1 LPYKHSTVRILYI
14 GHTYIVAE
22 NQKKLHA
29 LAEQPGVTLALIT
42 PHVWREPVLGKNLPH
57 IPANAPFSMRAIRA
71 VWPGAEQYYWC
82 LSLDL
87 GLRHFQPDVL
97 CVEQGAGSF
106 VYAQS
111 LIARNLFAPRAKA
124 AFFTWWNLP
133 YRARWPL
140 REVERFNLSQ
150 SQGGVAGNNDAAAIL
165 RDHGF
170 TGPLTVL
177 PQLGVDPTEYC
188 RKDASELRREL
199 GLDRFT
205 VGYTGRFVE
214 EKGIRVLLEALAGAE
229 FDFQLLMLGR
239 GPLEDEIRAFAAGCG
254 WGNCL
259 KIISGVG
266 HSDIA
271 RYQNCMDVMVVPSL
285 TRPFWKEQFGHVIIE
300 AMACEVPVIGSDS
313 AEVPFVIGE
322 AGLVTPEGDAAA
334 LRAALSRLAASPEE
348 RRRLGQAGRQ
358 RVLNKYTHHEIARR
372 LVEFFWAL
380 PSR

>member
-1 LPYKHSTVRILYI
+1 VRILYV

-22 NQKKLHA
+22 NQKKLYA
-29 LAEQPGVTLALIT
+29 LAEQPGVMLALVT
-42 PHVWREPVLGKNLPH
+42 PHVWYEPVLGKNLPH
-57 IPANAPFSMRAIRA
+57 LPNDASFTVRPTRA
-71 VWPGAEQYYWC
+71 VWPGSEQYYWY

-87 GLRHFQPDVL
+87 SMRHFQPDVL

-111 LIARNLFAPRAKA
+111 LIARNLFAPCAKA
-124 AFFTWWNLP
+124 VFFTWWNLP

-177 PQLGVDPTEYC
+177 PQLGVDPLEYC
-188 RKDASELRREL
+188 RKDVGGLRREL

-214 EKGIRVLLEALAGAE
+214 EKGIRVLLEALGGAG
-229 FDFQLLMLGR
+229 FNFQLLMLGR
-239 GPLEDEIRAFAAGCG
+239 GPLEDEIRTFAAEHG
-254 WGNCL
+254 WGDRL

-266 HSDIA
+266 HSNIA

-285 TRPFWKEQFGHVIIE
+285 TRSFWKEQFGHVIVE

-313 AEVPFVIGE
+313 AEAPFVIGD
-322 AGLVTPEGDAAA
+322 AGVVTREGDAAA
-334 LRAALSRLAASPEE
+334 LRAALVRLAASPEE

-358 RVLNKYTHHEIARR
+358 RVLDKYTHHEITRR
-372 LVEFFWAL
+372 LVEFFQTL
-380 PSR
+380 PPRRGK

>member
-1 LPYKHSTVRILYI
+1 MRILYV

-22 NQKKLHA
+22 NQKKLYA
-29 LAEQPGVTLALIT
+29 LAEQPGVTLALVI
-42 PHVWREPVLGKNLPH
+42 PHVWHEPMLGRNLPH
-57 IPANAPFSMRAIRA
+57 LPHHAPFAVRPTHA
-71 VWPGAEQYYWC
+71 VWPGLEQYYWY

-87 GLRHFQPDVL
+87 NLRHFRPDVL

-106 VYAQS
+106 AYAQS

-177 PQLGVDPTEYC
+177 PQLGIDPLEYC
-188 RKDASELRREL
+188 RKEVSGLRQEL

-214 EKGIRVLLEALAGAE
+214 EKGIRVLLEALAGAG

-239 GPLEDEIRAFAAGCG
+239 GPLENEIRAFAAERG
-254 WGNCL
+254 WGNRL
-259 KIISGVG
+259 KIISGIG

-285 TRPFWKEQFGHVIIE
+285 TRPFWKEQFGHAIIE
-300 AMACEVPVIGSDS
+300 AMACEVPVLGSDS
-313 AEVPFVIGE
+313 AEVPFVIGD
-322 AGLVTPEGDAAA
+322 AGVVTPEGDAAA
-334 LRAALSRLAASPEE
+334 LRAALARLAASPEE

-358 RVLNKYTHHEIARR
+358 RVLDKYTHHEIARR
-372 LVEFFWAL
+372 LVEFFQTL
-380 PSR
+380 PSP